1 MGEPTEL
8 NYGAEPGM
16 RFACLLDGK
25 GGARH
30 LDWRQV
36 REWTPEHGVLWVHL
50 ERDDDASR
58 NWLLDDSGIDP
69 VVCAA
74 LSAGETRPRVKEVNG
89 GLLMVLRGVS
99 VHRSEDGIDLVPVH
113 LWVDRNRVV
122 SLRDKEHSLRALREI
137 RGALDVGNGPA
148 ETGKLFVKIV
158 RKIVKHIDPMIA
170 TLDDEVDDLDERRHE
185 TGGEEFRASLGQLRR
200 RATNI
205 RRYLAP
211 QREALKRLHVVEV
224 AWLGKPERVHLREA
238 ADVVLRSV
246 ENLDAIRDRTT
257 ILHEE
262 LSALVSERISK
273 TSHRLTTVAV
283 LLLPPSLLAAVL
295 GANVGGVPGYSDSGA
310 FAIVCLIVVALM
322 AFEVWL
328 LRRMRWL

>member
-1 MGEPTEL
+1 MAEPTDL
-8 NYGAEPGM
+8 NYGDEAGM
-16 RFACLLDGK
+16 RFACVLDGK
-25 GGARH
+25 GGARD

-36 REWTPEHGVLWVHL
+36 RAWTPEQGVLWVHL

-58 NWLLDDSGIDP
+58 DWLLHDSGIDP
-69 VVCAA
+69 VVCTALLAA
-74 LSAGETRPRVKEVNG
+74 ETRPRVEEVDG
-89 GLLMVLRGVS
+89 GLLMVLRGVCVRS
-99 VHRSEDGIDLVPVH
+99 SEDDIDLVPVH
-113 LWVDRNRVV
+113 LWVDPNRVV
-122 SLRDKEHSLRALREI
+122 SLRDKNHSLHALREI
-137 RGALDVGNGPA
+137 REALKVGNGPT

-158 RKIVKHIDPMIA
+158 RKIVKHIDPMMA
-170 TLDDEVDDLDERRHE
+170 SLDDEVDELDERLHE
-185 TGGEEFRASLGQLRR
+185 TGGEEFRANLGVLRR

-211 QREALKRLHVVEV
+211 QREALIRLHIVEV
-224 AWLGKPERVHLREA
+224 AWLGKRERVHLREV

-246 ENLDAIRDRTT
+246 DNLDAIRDRAT

-262 LSALVSERISK
+262 LSALVSERISR
-273 TSHRLTTVAV
+273 TSHRLTTVAA

-295 GANVGGVPGYSDSGA
+295 GANVGGIPGGGDGGA
-310 FAIVCLIVVALM
+310 FLIVCLIVVAVM